1 MVLSGGFERSLR
13 APKMRKKFA
22 QRNRFQGPQQRRI
35 LHCGF
40 ETLVHHYL
48 TVHFHK
54 LPLLIIPTLIL
65 LARGLEKLSSHS
77 VY

>member
-22 QRNRFQGPQQRRI
+22 QWNRFQDPQHRRI

-40 ETLVHHYL
+40 QTPVHHYL
-48 TVHFHK
+48 TAHFRE
-54 LPLLIIPTLIL
+54 LLLLIIPTLIH
-65 LARGLEKLSSHS
+65 LAHGLEKLSSHS